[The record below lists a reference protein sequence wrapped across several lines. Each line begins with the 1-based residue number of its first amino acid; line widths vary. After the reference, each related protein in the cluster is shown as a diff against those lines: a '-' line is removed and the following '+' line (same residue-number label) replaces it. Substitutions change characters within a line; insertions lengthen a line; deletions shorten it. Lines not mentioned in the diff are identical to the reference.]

1 MEQESHAPV
10 AMSSMLRQKRLHFG
24 VALVFIILLWPWL
37 YILTCTAY
45 TYLYWVYPAL
55 QIANVADIGSGE
67 ALPVPKLIHQ
77 TWKNSEIPEKWQ
89 KAHDSCI
96 KLHPDYEYRLWTDS
110 DGLKFVKVRSLL
122 LSVQPEM

>member
-1 MEQESHAPV
+1 
-10 AMSSMLRQKRLHFG
+10 
-24 VALVFIILLWPWL
+24 
-37 YILTCTAY
+37 
-45 TYLYWVYPAL
+45 VYPAL